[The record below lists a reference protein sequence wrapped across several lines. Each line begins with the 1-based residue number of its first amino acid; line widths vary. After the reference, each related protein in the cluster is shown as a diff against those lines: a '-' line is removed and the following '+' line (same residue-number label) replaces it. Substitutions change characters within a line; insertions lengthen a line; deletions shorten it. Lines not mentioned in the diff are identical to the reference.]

1 MHGTSSHAKKTDM
14 RFLFYSLMRFLA
26 MWPLQWLRVLGHG
39 FGVLLFKMARS
50 RRDIVQTNLRLCFPE
65 KSATELHDL
74 TRAHFVNFA
83 QSLIDR
89 AWLWHAPLE
98 KVQSR
103 LTWVGTEE
111 AFAQLNADTPRI
123 IFAPHFV
130 GLDAGGLAVTLR
142 LKKPAA
148 FIFVPQHNKLM
159 DEWVNQGR
167 QRNGNVKPYF
177 RHEGVKQ
184 IMTGLRHGELLHLSP
199 DMDFGPDESIFVPFM
214 GVSAAT
220 VPSLSRFARLGR
232 ARVLTLVTRM
242 TTQGYEI
249 ALADALDNFPT
260 DDVVADTTRM
270 NQVLEEAIRR
280 SPAQYYWVHK
290 RFKTRPDGED
300 PVYKKAEISR

>member
-1 MHGTSSHAKKTDM
+1 
-14 RFLFYSLMRFLA
+14 
-26 MWPLQWLRVLGHG
+26 
-39 FGVLLFKMARS
+39 
-50 RRDIVQTNLRLCFPE
+50 
-65 KSATELHDL
+65 
-74 TRAHFVNFA
+74 
-83 QSLIDR
+83 
-89 AWLWHAPLE
+89 
-98 KVQSR
+98 
-103 LTWVGTEE
+103 
-111 AFAQLNADTPRI
+111 
-123 IFAPHFV
+123 
-130 GLDAGGLAVTLR
+130 
-142 LKKPAA
+142 
-148 FIFVPQHNKLM
+148 
-159 DEWVNQGR
+159 
-167 QRNGNVKPYF
+167 
-177 RHEGVKQ
+177 
-184 IMTGLRHGELLHLSP
+184 MTGLRHGELLHLSP
-199 DMDFGPDESIFVPFM
+199 DMDFGPNESIFVPFM